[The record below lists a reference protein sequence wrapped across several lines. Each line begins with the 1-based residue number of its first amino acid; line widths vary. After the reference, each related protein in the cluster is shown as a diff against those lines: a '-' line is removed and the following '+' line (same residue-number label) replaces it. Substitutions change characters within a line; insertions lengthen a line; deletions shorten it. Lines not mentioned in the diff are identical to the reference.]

1 MHILKDNKIILQGHR
16 NFNDGLWDVQIP
28 SVPPPPPLYKTM
40 NLNYI
45 ITKDKSKTDLV
56 RYLHATAFSP
66 SITTFIKAIKN
77 ENFITWPGIDTLNF
91 ATLLGT
97 TKATE
102 LGHLDQER
110 ANL

>member
-1 MHILKDNKIILQGHR
+1 MYDVTDMH
-16 NFNDGLWDVQIP
+16 
-28 SVPPPPPLYKTM
+28 
-40 NLNYI
+40 YI
-45 ITKDKSKTDLV
+45 ITKDKSKSDLAQ
-56 RYLHATAFSP
+56 YLHDTVFSP
-66 SITTFIKAIKN
+66 SITTFAKAIKN